1 MSYNE
6 KGARVK
12 DYSQSG
18 EQPMILNALQGV
30 EAGRLLDLGAYHPTV
45 FSNTRAL
52 YELGWSGVMIEAAP
66 GPMRAL
72 LAEYGNEP
80 RIELIQAAVALA
92 PGLVEMHISDDAV
105 STSDPAAY
113 QTWKEAGGYIGKL
126 LVPSITLPDIFNCFG
141 GFDFINIDVE
151 GGSAD
156 LLLQCLAL
164 KVFPRCFCVEFDKR
178 LHEIMTKACAAGYT
192 GKVVGANV
200 VLWQ

>member
-1 MSYNE
+1 M
-6 KGARVK
+6 K
-12 DYSQSG
+12 DYSQTG
-18 EQPMILNALQGV
+18 EQAVILAALPDIDDGSY
-30 EAGRLLDLGAYHPTV
+30 LDLGAYHPIV

-52 YELGWSGVMIEAAP
+52 YDLGWSGVMVEAAP

-72 LAEYGNEP
+72 IEAYGNEP
-80 RIELIQAAVALA
+80 RITLIQAAVALA

-105 STSDPAAY
+105 STSDPASY
-113 QTWKEAGGYIGKL
+113 ETWKTAGGFVGKIH
-126 LVPSITLPDIFNCFG
+126 VPAITLGEIFQRFG

-156 LLLQCLAL
+156 LFLECLKM
-164 KVFPRCFCVEFDKR
+164 KVFPRCFCVEFDQR
-178 LHEIMTKACAAGYT
+178 LPEIMTKASEAGYT